1 MLSKFLRTDKK
12 INVVLT
18 NILVYANVY
27 VALASVALLLVTYIV
42 FSIPKN
48 YDSYSYVLFIFLS
61 TYLQYN
67 VQRGYMINASN
78 ANSERSQWLMKHRKL
93 LLYSIVASLIVVLFL
108 CNNLSY
114 TSIGIMVG
122 AEVVSTAYYLPP
134 FNMRKYGYIKPFL
147 IALVWVV
154 SCCLVPLL
162 ENNLLSAEAYWFIAA
177 QFFFISTLCLLFDVK
192 DIEYDYYSGVNTYAN
207 KLGLTKTKIISIGV
221 LLLSA
226 MSFYMFSKN
235 VNYQLAYMTSLI
247 MSAVTVLIT
256 TENKSHLFYYLWI
269 DGLMLLQ
276 GLLFIVTSYM

>member
-1 MLSKFLRTDKK
+1 MLSKFLKTEKS
-12 INVVLT
+12 IILT
-18 NILVYANVY
+18 LKNILVYANVF
-27 VALASVALLLVTYIV
+27 VAFASVALLLVTHIV

-48 YDSYSYVLFIFLS
+48 YDSYSYMLFIFLS

-67 VQRGYMINASN
+67 VQRGYMISESN
-78 ANSERSQWLMKHRKL
+78 FNSERSQWLIKNRKF

-147 IALVWVV
+147 ISFVWVV

-162 ENNLLSAEAYWFIAA
+162 ENKLLTIESCWFIAA

-192 DIEYDYYSGVNTYAN
+192 DIEQDYYSGVNTYAN
-207 KLGLTKTKIISIGV
+207 KLGLTKTKIISLVV
-221 LLLSA
+221 LSLSTI
-226 MSFYMFSKN
+226 SFYLFTKN
-235 VNYQLAYMTSLI
+235 INYQLVYIANSVITAI
-247 MSAVTVLIT
+247 MVLVT
-256 TENKSHLFYYLWI
+256 TENKSHLFYYLFI

-276 GLLFIVTSYM
+276 GLLFIVVGYK